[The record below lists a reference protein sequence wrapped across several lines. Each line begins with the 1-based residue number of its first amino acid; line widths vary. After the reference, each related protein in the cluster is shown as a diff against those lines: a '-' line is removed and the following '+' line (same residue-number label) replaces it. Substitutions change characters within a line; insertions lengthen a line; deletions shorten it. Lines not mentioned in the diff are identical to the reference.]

1 MINNDVLNQ
10 IIGMAKNEGIDAKV
24 RDVCFSILSQHIED
38 KVVVFRCLFDSES
51 KMPESQAEYY
61 IKSKKVKSLD
71 KIVSSYIKTPVE
83 RIASKKNK
91 EHSISFDENLAYML
105 NIKKE
110 TEDAMKNGEMDKKD
124 ALKILADITV
134 KLNDKF
140 NVNEDVKEQM
150 VVVSAK
156 YDHICPVCST
166 EVSRRPI
173 SKEEAMEMYGLIEK
187 EKQNK

>member
-1 MINNDVLNQ
+1 
-10 IIGMAKNEGIDAKV
+10 
-24 RDVCFSILSQHIED
+24 
-38 KVVVFRCLFDSES
+38 
-51 KMPESQAEYY
+51 
-61 IKSKKVKSLD
+61 
-71 KIVSSYIKTPVE
+71 
-83 RIASKKNK
+83 
-91 EHSISFDENLAYML
+91 
-105 NIKKE
+105 
-110 TEDAMKNGEMDKKD
+110 
-124 ALKILADITV
+124 V